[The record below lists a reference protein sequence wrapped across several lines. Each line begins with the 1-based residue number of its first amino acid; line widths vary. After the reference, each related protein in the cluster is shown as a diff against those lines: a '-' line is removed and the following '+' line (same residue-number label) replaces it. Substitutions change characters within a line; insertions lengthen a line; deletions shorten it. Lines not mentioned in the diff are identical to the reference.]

1 MHRDIRTSITA
12 GNLEQR
18 AGHISSLL
26 LGKLAEMSSFI
37 QASINEKQIGNRKKT
52 QLYGTIFHNARGTSV
67 FILKIQVFTF
77 SL

>member
-1 MHRDIRTSITA
+1 MHRDILTSITA

-37 QASINEKQIGNRKKT
+37 QASINEKQIGNRKKPK
-52 QLYGTIFHNARGTSV
+52 LYGTIFHNARGTSV

>member
-1 MHRDIRTSITA
+1 MHRDILTSITA

-52 QLYGTIFHNARGTSV
+52 KLYGTIFHNARGTSV
-67 FILKIQVFTF
+67 FILKIQVLIF